1 MSEDIVNELLELA
14 EQVNEPAPA
23 QEGGEEET
31 RKTRRRKTKDEEAP
45 AWGKKKRDELAVMVL
60 NDIVRKLN
68 QIRSVAASPV
78 VRKDVEEIYKDLTIL
93 YRLLIE

>member
-14 EQVNEPAPA
+14 EQVNNPEPA
-23 QEGGEEET
+23 QESDTTET
-31 RKTRRRKTKDEEAP
+31 KTTRRRKTKDDEAP

-68 QIRSVAASPV
+68 QIRYVAASPV
-78 VRKDVEEIYKDLTIL
+78 VKKDVEEIYKDLTIL
-93 YRLLIE
+93 YRLLLE